1 MARRGCT
8 YYIHVYL
15 AKVLHLYFLCLLQNY
30 KDQHYIYVSFAAKTM
45 LRWHS
50 VIRDS
55 IFLRK

>member
-1 MARRGCT
+1 MARRGCN
-8 YYIHVYL
+8 VYL